1 MKRYLS
7 SLLMIL
13 VLLIALPVQAESTYR
28 HYFIAISDALMQTK
42 QQQDEEAHK
51 TLVRFNEEWQNVTS
65 DKKAQKKA
73 VDEAL
78 ALALSAD
85 SHDDRLAALTD
96 LSNALVALDK
106 AENPVDE
113 AAQRAAFGQ
122 KMKPVLQTFEQAV
135 AAEDVAAL
143 DAAYK
148 TFNASWNKNERPV
161 REQSIAMYGQIET
174 QMAFIRIAISEDEPD
189 MAAIQVNFDAL
200 KQSITDFVAGKETA
214 EVVEGEFS
222 LQTLLDHIA
231 AAKGA
236 IADEDYNAAADEIR
250 AFIMVWPRVEMDI
263 STRDGKL
270 YTKIESTMPLV
281 VSGLTKKDV
290 DADALDAQ
298 LDEFATAIRLIAE
311 KTDYTFWDA
320 ALILLREGLEALL
333 IIMAL
338 VTFLQR
344 ANQRHLTKWV
354 YVGALAGVVLSVVA
368 AFAMSLVFSASSMDA
383 NREII
388 EGYVGLIAAAMM
400 IGVGVWLHTKSTAN
414 AWNDYIERQMGRAI
428 STGSVVAMAM
438 ISFLSVFREGAETV
452 IFYMGIAPSITAG
465 ELALGVLVA
474 VVVLVLVAFIFVK
487 TSVKVPI
494 HLFFKIATVFIY
506 VLAFKIIGVSVH
518 TLQLMN
524 KVPTHI
530 VDGVPMV
537 PVIGLY
543 PTVETLVAQAI
554 LLSIIAVTIIWQK
567 RQR

>member
-28 HYFIAISDALMQTK
+28 DYFIAISDALMQTK
-42 QQQDEEAHK
+42 QQQDEEAQK
-51 TLVRFNEEWQNVTS
+51 TLVRFNEEWQSVTS
-65 DKKAQKKA
+65 AQATQKKA
-73 VDEAL
+73 VDEVL
-78 ALALSAD
+78 ALALRAD

-135 AAEDVAAL
+135 AAEDAAAL

-189 MAAIQVNFDAL
+189 MAAIQANFDAL

-250 AFIMVWPRVEMDI
+250 DFIMVWPRVEMDI

-290 DADALDAQ
+290 DADAIDAQ
-298 LDEFATAIRLIAE
+298 LDEFATAISLIAE

-320 ALILLREGLEALL
+320 ALILLREGLEAML

-344 ANQRHLTKWV
+344 ANQQHLTKWV
-354 YVGALAGVVLSVVA
+354 YVGALAGVVLSVAA

-474 VVVLVLVAFIFVK
+474 VVVLALVAFMFVK
-487 TSVKVPI
+487 TSVKIPI
-494 HLFFKIATVFIY
+494 HLFFKIATVLIY

-543 PTVETLVAQAI
+543 PTVETVVAQAI
-554 LLSIIAVTIIWQK
+554 LLSIIAVTMVWQK

>member
-13 VLLIALPVQAESTYR
+13 VLLMALPVQAESTYR
-28 HYFIAISDALMQTK
+28 DYFIAISDALMQTK
-42 QQQDEEAHK
+42 QQQDEEAQK

-65 DKKAQKKA
+65 AQATQKKA

-78 ALALSAD
+78 ALALRTD

-189 MAAIQVNFDAL
+189 MAAIQANFDDL

-231 AAKGA
+231 VAKGA
-236 IADEDYNAAADEIR
+236 IADEDYNTAADEIR

-290 DADALDAQ
+290 DADAIDAQ
-298 LDEFATAIRLIAE
+298 LDEFATAISLIAE

-320 ALILLREGLEALL
+320 ALILLREGLEAML

-344 ANQRHLTKWV
+344 ANQQHLKKWV
-354 YVGALAGVVLSVVA
+354 YVGALAGVVLSVAA

-474 VVVLVLVAFIFVK
+474 VVVLALVAFMFVK
-487 TSVKVPI
+487 TSVKIPI
-494 HLFFKIATVFIY
+494 HLFFKIATVLIY

-543 PTVETLVAQAI
+543 PTVETVVAQTI
-554 LLSIIAVTIIWQK
+554 LLSIIAVTMVWQK

>member
-42 QQQDEEAHK
+42 QQQDEEAQK

-65 DKKAQKKA
+65 DQPTQKKA

-113 AAQRAAFGQ
+113 AAQRAEFGQ

-189 MAAIQVNFDAL
+189 MAAIQANFDDL

-236 IADEDYNAAADEIR
+236 IADEDYNTAADEIR
-250 AFIMVWPRVEMDI
+250 EFIMVWPRVEMDI

-290 DADALDAQ
+290 DADAIDAQ
-298 LDEFATAIRLIAE
+298 LDEFATAISLIAE

-320 ALILLREGLEALL
+320 ALILLREGLEAML

-344 ANQRHLTKWV
+344 ANQQHLKKWV

-474 VVVLVLVAFIFVK
+474 VVVLALVAFMFLK
-487 TSVKVPI
+487 TSVKIPI

-554 LLSIIAVTIIWQK
+554 LLSIIAVTMVWQK

>member
-13 VLLIALPVQAESTYR
+13 VLLIALPVQAQSTYR

-42 QQQDEEAHK
+42 QQQDEEAQK

-65 DKKAQKKA
+65 DQATQKKA

-78 ALALSAD
+78 ALALRAG

-174 QMAFIRIAISEDEPD
+174 QMAFIRIAISEDEPN
-189 MAAIQVNFDAL
+189 MAAIQTNFDAL

-263 STRDGKL
+263 STRDSKL

-290 DADALDAQ
+290 DADAIDAQ
-298 LDEFATAIRLIAE
+298 LDEFATAISLIAE

-320 ALILLREGLEALL
+320 ALILLREGLEAML

-344 ANQRHLTKWV
+344 ANQQHLTKWV

-474 VVVLVLVAFIFVK
+474 VVVLALVAFMFVK
-487 TSVKVPI
+487 TSVKIPI

-554 LLSIIAVTIIWQK
+554 LLSIITVTMVWQK

>member
-290 DADALDAQ
+290 DAGAIDAQ

>member
-1 MKRYLS
+1 M
-7 SLLMIL
+7 
-13 VLLIALPVQAESTYR
+13 
-28 HYFIAISDALMQTK
+28 
-42 QQQDEEAHK
+42 
-51 TLVRFNEEWQNVTS
+51 
-65 DKKAQKKA
+65 
-73 VDEAL
+73 DEAL
-78 ALALSAD
+78 ALALRVD

-161 REQSIAMYGQIET
+161 REQSLAMYGQIET

-189 MAAIQVNFDAL
+189 MAAIQANFDDL

-231 AAKGA
+231 VAKGA
-236 IADEDYNAAADEIR
+236 IADEDYNTAADEIR

-290 DADALDAQ
+290 DADAIDAQ
-298 LDEFATAIRLIAE
+298 LDEFATAISLIAE

-320 ALILLREGLEALL
+320 ALILLREGLEAML

-344 ANQRHLTKWV
+344 ANQQHLKKWV
-354 YVGALAGVVLSVVA
+354 YVGALAGVVLSVAA

-474 VVVLVLVAFIFVK
+474 VVVLALVAFMFLK
-487 TSVKVPI
+487 TSVKIPI
-494 HLFFKIATVFIY
+494 HLFFKIATVLIY

-543 PTVETLVAQAI
+543 PTVETVVAQTI
-554 LLSIIAVTIIWQK
+554 LLSIIAVTMVWQK